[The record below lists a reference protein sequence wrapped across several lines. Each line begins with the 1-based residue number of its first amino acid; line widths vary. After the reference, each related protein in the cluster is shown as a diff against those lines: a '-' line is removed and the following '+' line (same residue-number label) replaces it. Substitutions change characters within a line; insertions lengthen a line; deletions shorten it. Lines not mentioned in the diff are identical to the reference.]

1 MLLTLTLFSLS
12 PKNIYKKMQENY
24 LNDQFL
30 LLLVVIKIKV
40 LIFVSNGLL
49 KQNILISVNQ
59 IGRAHV

>member
-1 MLLTLTLFSLS
+1 
-12 PKNIYKKMQENY
+12 MQENY

-49 KQNILISVNQ
+49 KQNILISVNRFG
-59 IGRAHV
+59 IMHHTHTHIINKKYYYYLLML